1 MFKKEDE
8 MPKGAFGN
16 FREVQARR
24 RQRRRTDR
32 QGAEVAKILVAFDR
46 RCANGCDRAAFGAMV
61 VEVFPQLGPLDGE
74 AVDAAFAE
82 CRRLVP
88 SVPVPATLPPSAP
101 EAIVE
106 EDPNEAAVDLDD
118 ISSEDADA
126 PPPAPPPVAVVEE
139 ATPLATPRDAA
150 GVLLIPRHHAVAVAR
165 RYRDFVQ
172 QRDLIRKCW
181 AACRGGARIDASQLQ
196 TALTVAE
203 RKFAA
208 DRARRHP
215 SSGAQD
221 VDEATAADI
230 LQRVASDGDTQDRND
245 FGTVR
250 LCGGPPRGRGTA
262 CACET
267 RRRAASWRMAGTPV
281 TIKSRI
287 DRASLRAYLSRL
299 S

>member
-46 RCANGCDRAAFGAMV
+46 RRMHGCDRVAFGAMV

-82 CRRLVP
+82 CRRL
-88 SVPVPATLPPSAP
+88 ARRAP
-101 EAIVE
+101 EALVD
-106 EDPNEAAVDLDD
+106 EDPHEAAVDLDD

-139 ATPLATPRDAA
+139 ATPLATPRNAA

-172 QRDLIRKCW
+172 QQDLIKKCW
-181 AACRGGARIDASQLQ
+181 TACRGGTR
-196 TALTVAE
+196 TTEVALG
-203 RKFAA
+203 AA
-208 DRARRHP
+208 AHP
-215 SSGAQD
+215 Q
-221 VDEATAADI
+221 
-230 LQRVASDGDTQDRND
+230 
-245 FGTVR
+245 
-250 LCGGPPRGRGTA
+250 
-262 CACET
+262 
-267 RRRAASWRMAGTPV
+267 
-281 TIKSRI
+281 
-287 DRASLRAYLSRL
+287 
-299 S
+299 

>member
-1 MFKKEDE
+1 MFKQEDA

-46 RCANGCDRAAFGAMV
+46 RCADGCDRAVFGEMV
-61 VEVFPQLGPLDGE
+61 GEVFPQLGPLDDE

-82 CRRLVP
+82 CRRL
-88 SVPVPATLPPSAP
+88 ARRAP
-101 EAIVE
+101 EAFVE
-106 EDPNEAAVDLDD
+106 EDPNEAAVDLDQHE
-118 ISSEDADA
+118 EDADA
-126 PPPAPPPVAVVEE
+126 PPPAPPPVAAVAE
-139 ATPLATPRDAA
+139 ATPLATPRDPA
-150 GVLLIPRHHAVAVAR
+150 GAPLVPRHHAVAVCR

-172 QRDLIRKCW
+172 QRDLIHKCW
-181 AACRGGARIDASQLQ
+181 AACRGGERIDASQLQ

-208 DRARRHP
+208 ARERRHP

-230 LQRVASDGDTQDRND
+230 LQRAAADGDTLDRND
-245 FGTVR
+245 FLHALVLWR
-250 LCGGPPRGRGTA
+250 STA
-262 CACET
+262 RA
-267 RRRAASWRMAGTPV
+267 RDRRARETSACCAL
-281 TIKSRI
+281 
-287 DRASLRAYLSRL
+287 A
-299 S
+299 

>member
-32 QGAEVAKILVAFDR
+32 QGAEVAKILVAYDR
-46 RCANGCDRAAFGAMV
+46 RCVDGCDRAAFGAMV

-82 CRRLVP
+82 CRRL
-88 SVPVPATLPPSAP
+88 ARRAP

-230 LQRVASDGDTQDRND
+230 LQRVASDGDALDRND
-245 FGTVR
+245 FLHALVLWRSTARTRDRCVR
-250 LCGGPPRGRGTA
+250 NESA
-262 CACET
+262 CCVLA
-267 RRRAASWRMAGTPV
+267 
-281 TIKSRI
+281 
-287 DRASLRAYLSRL
+287 
-299 S
+299 

>member
-32 QGAEVAKILVAFDR
+32 QSAEVAKILVAYDR
-46 RCANGCDRAAFGAMV
+46 RCADGCDRAAFEAMV
-61 VEVFPQLGPLDGE
+61 VEVFPQLGPLDEE

-82 CRRLVP
+82 CRRL
-88 SVPVPATLPPSAP
+88 ARRAP
-101 EAIVE
+101 EALVE
-106 EDPNEAAVDLDD
+106 DDPCEAAVDLDQHE
-118 ISSEDADA
+118 EDADA

-150 GVLLIPRHHAVAVAR
+150 GVLLIPRHHAVAVCR

-181 AACRGGARIDASQLQ
+181 AACRGNERIDASQLQ

-203 RKFAA
+203 RTFAA
-208 DRARRHP
+208 ARERRHP

-221 VDEATAADI
+221 VDAATAADI
-230 LQRVASDGDTQDRND
+230 LQRVAADGDTLDRND
-245 FGTVR
+245 FLHALVLWR
-250 LCGGPPRGRGTA
+250 STA
-262 CACET
+262 RARDRRTREASACCAL
-267 RRRAASWRMAGTPV
+267 A
-281 TIKSRI
+281 
-287 DRASLRAYLSRL
+287 
-299 S
+299 

>member
-32 QGAEVAKILVAFDR
+32 QGAEVAKILVAYDR
-46 RCANGCDRAAFGAMV
+46 RCVNGCDRAAFGSMV

-82 CRRLVP
+82 CRRL
-88 SVPVPATLPPSAP
+88 ARRAP
-101 EAIVE
+101 EAFVE
-106 EDPNEAAVDLDD
+106 DDPNEAAVDLDQYE
-118 ISSEDADA
+118 EDADA

-172 QRDLIRKCW
+172 QRDLIKKCW
-181 AACRGGARIDASQLQ
+181 TACRGGARIDASQLQ

-208 DRARRHP
+208 DRERRHP

-230 LQRVASDGDTQDRND
+230 LQRVASDGDALDRND
-245 FGTVR
+245 FLHALVLWRSTARTRDRCVR
-250 LCGGPPRGRGTA
+250 NESA
-262 CACET
+262 CCAL
-267 RRRAASWRMAGTPV
+267 A
-281 TIKSRI
+281 
-287 DRASLRAYLSRL
+287 
-299 S
+299 

>member
-46 RCANGCDRAAFGAMV
+46 RCVNGCDRAAFGSMV

-82 CRRLVP
+82 CRRL
-88 SVPVPATLPPSAP
+88 ARRAP
-101 EAIVE
+101 EAFVE
-106 EDPNEAAVDLDD
+106 DDPNEAAVDLDD

-230 LQRVASDGDTQDRND
+230 LQRVASDGDALDRND
-245 FGTVR
+245 FLHALVLWRSTARTRDRCVR
-250 LCGGPPRGRGTA
+250 NESA
-262 CACET
+262 CCVLA
-267 RRRAASWRMAGTPV
+267 
-281 TIKSRI
+281 
-287 DRASLRAYLSRL
+287 
-299 S
+299 

>member
-32 QGAEVAKILVAFDR
+32 QSAEVAKILVAYDR
-46 RCANGCDRAAFGAMV
+46 RCADGCDRAAFEAMV
-61 VEVFPQLGPLDGE
+61 VEVFPQLGPLDEE

-82 CRRLVP
+82 CRRL
-88 SVPVPATLPPSAP
+88 ARRAP

-106 EDPNEAAVDLDD
+106 DDPCEAVDLDQYE
-118 ISSEDADA
+118 EDADA

-181 AACRGGARIDASQLQ
+181 AACRGNERIDASQLQ

-208 DRARRHP
+208 ARERRHP

-230 LQRVASDGDTQDRND
+230 LQRVASDGDTLDRND
-245 FGTVR
+245 FLHALVLWRSTARDRDRRVR
-250 LCGGPPRGRGTA
+250 EASA
-262 CACET
+262 CCAL
-267 RRRAASWRMAGTPV
+267 A
-281 TIKSRI
+281 
-287 DRASLRAYLSRL
+287 
-299 S
+299 

>member
-32 QGAEVAKILVAFDR
+32 QSAEVAKILVAYDR
-46 RCANGCDRAAFGAMV
+46 RCVDGCDRAAFGAMV

-82 CRRLVP
+82 CRRL
-88 SVPVPATLPPSAP
+88 ARRAP
-101 EAIVE
+101 EAFVE
-106 EDPNEAAVDLDD
+106 DDPNEAAVDLDD
-118 ISSEDADA
+118 VSEDADA

-150 GVLLIPRHHAVAVAR
+150 GVLLIPRHHAVAVCR

-172 QRDLIRKCW
+172 QRDLIKKCW
-181 AACRGGARIDASQLQ
+181 TACRGGARIDASQLQ

-208 DRARRHP
+208 DRERRHP

-230 LQRVASDGDTQDRND
+230 LQRVASDGDTLDRND
-245 FGTVR
+245 FLHALVLWRSTARARDRCVR
-250 LCGGPPRGRGTA
+250 NESA
-262 CACET
+262 CCVLA
-267 RRRAASWRMAGTPV
+267 
-281 TIKSRI
+281 
-287 DRASLRAYLSRL
+287 
-299 S
+299 

>member
-32 QGAEVAKILVAFDR
+32 QGAEVAKILVAYDR
-46 RCANGCDRAAFGAMV
+46 RCVNGCDRAAFGSMV

-82 CRRLVP
+82 CRRL
-88 SVPVPATLPPSAP
+88 ARRAP
-101 EAIVE
+101 EAFVE
-106 EDPNEAAVDLDD
+106 DDPNEAAVDLDD

-150 GVLLIPRHHAVAVAR
+150 GVLLIPRHHAVAVCR

-208 DRARRHP
+208 ARERRHP

-230 LQRVASDGDTQDRND
+230 LQKVASDGDALDRND
-245 FGTVR
+245 FLHALVLWRSTARTRDRCVR
-250 LCGGPPRGRGTA
+250 NESA
-262 CACET
+262 CCV
-267 RRRAASWRMAGTPV
+267 MA
-281 TIKSRI
+281 
-287 DRASLRAYLSRL
+287 
-299 S
+299 

>member
-8 MPKGAFGN
+8 MPRGAFGN

-32 QGAEVAKILVAFDR
+32 QSAEVAKILVAFDR
-46 RCANGCDRAAFGAMV
+46 RCADGCDRAVFGEMV
-61 VEVFPQLGPLDGE
+61 GEVFPQLGPVDEE

-82 CRRLVP
+82 CRRL
-88 SVPVPATLPPSAP
+88 ARRAP
-101 EAIVE
+101 EAFVE
-106 EDPNEAAVDLDD
+106 DDPNEAAVDLDRY
-118 ISSEDADA
+118 EEAADA
-126 PPPAPPPVAVVEE
+126 PPPAPPPVAAVAE

-150 GVLLIPRHHAVAVAR
+150 GVLLIPQHHAVAVAR

-181 AACRGGARIDASQLQ
+181 AACRGGERIDASQLQ

-208 DRARRHP
+208 DRERRHP
-215 SSGAQD
+215 SCGAQD

-230 LQRVASDGDTQDRND
+230 LQRVASDSDTLDRND
-245 FGTVR
+245 FLHALVLWRTIAKTRDRHVR
-250 LCGGPPRGRGTA
+250 NESA
-262 CACET
+262 CCAL
-267 RRRAASWRMAGTPV
+267 A
-281 TIKSRI
+281 
-287 DRASLRAYLSRL
+287 
-299 S
+299 

>member
-32 QGAEVAKILVAFDR
+32 QSAEVAKILVAFDR
-46 RCANGCDRAAFGAMV
+46 RCADGCDRAAFGDV
-61 VEVFPQLGPLDGE
+61 VGEVFPQLGPLDGE

-82 CRRLVP
+82 CRRL
-88 SVPVPATLPPSAP
+88 ARRAP
-101 EAIVE
+101 EAFVE
-106 EDPNEAAVDLDD
+106 DDPNEAAVDLDD
-118 ISSEDADA
+118 VSEDADA

-150 GVLLIPRHHAVAVAR
+150 GVLLIPRHHAVAVCR

-172 QRDLIRKCW
+172 QQDLIKKCW
-181 AACRGGARIDASQLQ
+181 TACRGGARIDASQLQ

-208 DRARRHP
+208 ARERRHP

-230 LQRVASDGDTQDRND
+230 LQRVASDGDALDRND
-245 FGTVR
+245 FLHALVLWRSTARTRDRCVR
-250 LCGGPPRGRGTA
+250 NESA
-262 CACET
+262 CCVLA
-267 RRRAASWRMAGTPV
+267 
-281 TIKSRI
+281 
-287 DRASLRAYLSRL
+287 
-299 S
+299 

>member
-1 MFKKEDE
+1 MFKQEDD

-32 QGAEVAKILVAFDR
+32 QSAEVAKILVAYDR
-46 RCANGCDRAAFGAMV
+46 RSMNGCDRATFGAMV
-61 VEVFPQLGPLDGE
+61 VEIFPQLGPLDGE

-82 CRRLVP
+82 CRRL
-88 SVPVPATLPPSAP
+88 ARRAP
-101 EAIVE
+101 EARVD
-106 EDPNEAAVDLDD
+106 EDPNEAAVDLDQHE
-118 ISSEDADA
+118 EDADA

-150 GVLLIPRHHAVAVAR
+150 GVLLIPRHHAVAVCR

-181 AACRGGARIDASQLQ
+181 AACRGNERIDASQLQ

-203 RKFAA
+203 RKYAA
-208 DRARRHP
+208 ARERRHP

-221 VDEATAADI
+221 VDAATAADI
-230 LQRVASDGDTQDRND
+230 LQRVAAEGDALDRND
-245 FGTVR
+245 FLHALVLWRSTARTRDRRVR
-250 LCGGPPRGRGTA
+250 EASA
-262 CACET
+262 CCAL
-267 RRRAASWRMAGTPV
+267 A
-281 TIKSRI
+281 
-287 DRASLRAYLSRL
+287 
-299 S
+299 

>member
-32 QGAEVAKILVAFDR
+32 QSAEVAKILVAYDR
-46 RCANGCDRAAFGAMV
+46 RCMHGCDRAAFGDVV

-82 CRRLVP
+82 CRRL
-88 SVPVPATLPPSAP
+88 ARRAP
-101 EAIVE
+101 EALVE
-106 EDPNEAAVDLDD
+106 DDPNEAAVDLDD
-118 ISSEDADA
+118 VSDGDGDADA

-181 AACRGGARIDASQLQ
+181 AACRGNERIDASQLQ

-208 DRARRHP
+208 ARERRHP

-230 LQRVASDGDTQDRND
+230 LQRVASDGDALDRND
-245 FGTVR
+245 FLHALVLWRSTARTRDRCVR
-250 LCGGPPRGRGTA
+250 NESA
-262 CACET
+262 CCVLA
-267 RRRAASWRMAGTPV
+267 
-281 TIKSRI
+281 
-287 DRASLRAYLSRL
+287 
-299 S
+299 

>member
-32 QGAEVAKILVAFDR
+32 QGAEVAKILVAYDR
-46 RCANGCDRAAFGAMV
+46 RCVDGCDRAAFGDMV

-82 CRRLVP
+82 CRRL
-88 SVPVPATLPPSAP
+88 ARRAP

-230 LQRVASDGDTQDRND
+230 LQRVASDGDALDRND
-245 FGTVR
+245 FLHALVLWRSTARARDRRVR
-250 LCGGPPRGRGTA
+250 NESA
-262 CACET
+262 CCVLA
-267 RRRAASWRMAGTPV
+267 
-281 TIKSRI
+281 
-287 DRASLRAYLSRL
+287 
-299 S
+299 

>member
-32 QGAEVAKILVAFDR
+32 QSAEVAKILVAFDR
-46 RCANGCDRAAFGAMV
+46 RCVNGCDRAAFGSMV
-61 VEVFPQLGPLDGE
+61 GEVFPQLGPLDGE
-74 AVDAAFAE
+74 GVDAAFAE
-82 CRRLVP
+82 CRRL
-88 SVPVPATLPPSAP
+88 ARRAP

-150 GVLLIPRHHAVAVAR
+150 GVLLIPRHHTVAVAR

-172 QRDLIRKCW
+172 QRDLIKKCW
-181 AACRGGARIDASQLQ
+181 TACRGGARIDASQLQ

-208 DRARRHP
+208 ARERRHP

-230 LQRVASDGDTQDRND
+230 LQKVASDGDALDRND
-245 FGTVR
+245 FLHALVLWRSTARARDRCVR
-250 LCGGPPRGRGTA
+250 NESA
-262 CACET
+262 CCVLA
-267 RRRAASWRMAGTPV
+267 
-281 TIKSRI
+281 
-287 DRASLRAYLSRL
+287 
-299 S
+299 

>member
-32 QGAEVAKILVAFDR
+32 QSAEVAKILVAYDR
-46 RCANGCDRAAFGAMV
+46 RCADGCDRAAFGSMV
-61 VEVFPQLGPLDGE
+61 VEVFPQLGPLDEE

-82 CRRLVP
+82 CRRL
-88 SVPVPATLPPSAP
+88 ARRAP
-101 EAIVE
+101 EALVE
-106 EDPNEAAVDLDD
+106 DDPCEAAVDLDRYE
-118 ISSEDADA
+118 EDADA

-150 GVLLIPRHHAVAVAR
+150 GVLLIPRHHAVAVCR

-172 QRDLIRKCW
+172 QRDLIKKCW

-203 RKFAA
+203 RTFAA
-208 DRARRHP
+208 ARERRHP

-221 VDEATAADI
+221 VDAATAADI
-230 LQRVASDGDTQDRND
+230 LQRVAADGDTLDRND
-245 FGTVR
+245 FLHALVLWRSTARARDRRVR
-250 LCGGPPRGRGTA
+250 NESA
-262 CACET
+262 CCVLA
-267 RRRAASWRMAGTPV
+267 
-281 TIKSRI
+281 
-287 DRASLRAYLSRL
+287 
-299 S
+299 

>member
-1 MFKKEDE
+1 MFKQEDE
-8 MPKGAFGN
+8 MPRGAFGN

-32 QGAEVAKILVAFDR
+32 QSAEVAKILVAYDR
-46 RCANGCDRAAFGAMV
+46 RCAGGCDRAVFGEMV
-61 VEVFPQLGPLDGE
+61 GEVFPQLGPLDEE

-82 CRRLVP
+82 CRRL
-88 SVPVPATLPPSAP
+88 ARRAP
-101 EAIVE
+101 EAFVE
-106 EDPNEAAVDLDD
+106 DDPNEAAVDLDD
-118 ISSEDADA
+118 VSDGDGDADA

-181 AACRGGARIDASQLQ
+181 AACRGGERIDASQLQ

-208 DRARRHP
+208 ARERRHP

-230 LQRVASDGDTQDRND
+230 LQRVTSDGDTLDRND
-245 FGTVR
+245 FLHALV
-250 LCGGPPRGRGTA
+250 L
-262 CACET
+262 
-267 RRRAASWRMAGTPV
+267 WR
-281 TIKSRI
+281 
-287 DRASLRAYLSRL
+287 
-299 S
+299 

>member
-32 QGAEVAKILVAFDR
+32 QSAEVAKILVAYDR
-46 RCANGCDRAAFGAMV
+46 RCVNGCDRAAFGAMV

-82 CRRLVP
+82 CRRL
-88 SVPVPATLPPSAP
+88 ARRAP

-139 ATPLATPRDAA
+139 ATPLATPRDIEGAPL
-150 GVLLIPRHHAVAVAR
+150 VPRHHAVAICR

-208 DRARRHP
+208 ARERRHP

-230 LQRVASDGDTQDRND
+230 LQRVASDGDALDRND
-245 FGTVR
+245 FLHALVLWRSTARARDRRVR
-250 LCGGPPRGRGTA
+250 NESA
-262 CACET
+262 CCVLA
-267 RRRAASWRMAGTPV
+267 
-281 TIKSRI
+281 
-287 DRASLRAYLSRL
+287 
-299 S
+299 

>member
-32 QGAEVAKILVAFDR
+32 QSAEVTKILVAFDR
-46 RCANGCDRAAFGAMV
+46 RCADGCDRAVFGEMV
-61 VEVFPQLGPLDGE
+61 GEVFPQLGPLDDE

-82 CRRLVP
+82 CRRL
-88 SVPVPATLPPSAP
+88 ARRAP
-101 EAIVE
+101 EALVE
-106 EDPNEAAVDLDD
+106 DDPCEAAVDLDRYE
-118 ISSEDADA
+118 EDADA

-150 GVLLIPRHHAVAVAR
+150 GVLLIPRHHAVAVCR

-181 AACRGGARIDASQLQ
+181 AACRGNERIDASQLQ

-203 RKFAA
+203 RTFAA
-208 DRARRHP
+208 ARERRHP

-221 VDEATAADI
+221 VDAATAADI
-230 LQRVASDGDTQDRND
+230 LQRVAADGDTLDRND
-245 FGTVR
+245 FLHALVLWRSTARARDRRVR
-250 LCGGPPRGRGTA
+250 NESA
-262 CACET
+262 CCVLA
-267 RRRAASWRMAGTPV
+267 
-281 TIKSRI
+281 
-287 DRASLRAYLSRL
+287 
-299 S
+299 

>member
-32 QGAEVAKILVAFDR
+32 QSAEVAKILVAFDR

-61 VEVFPQLGPLDGE
+61 GEVFPQLGPLDGE

-82 CRRLVP
+82 CRRL
-88 SVPVPATLPPSAP
+88 ARRAP
-101 EAIVE
+101 EAIVD

-208 DRARRHP
+208 ARERSHP

-230 LQRVASDGDTQDRND
+230 LQRVASDGDALDRND
-245 FGTVR
+245 FLHALVLWRSTARTRDRCVR
-250 LCGGPPRGRGTA
+250 NESA
-262 CACET
+262 CCVLA
-267 RRRAASWRMAGTPV
+267 
-281 TIKSRI
+281 
-287 DRASLRAYLSRL
+287 
-299 S
+299 

>member
-8 MPKGAFGN
+8 MPRGAFGN

-32 QGAEVAKILVAFDR
+32 QSAEVAKILVAYDR
-46 RCANGCDRAAFGAMV
+46 RCADGCDRAAFGDVV

-74 AVDAAFAE
+74 AVDVAFAE
-82 CRRLVP
+82 CRRL
-88 SVPVPATLPPSAP
+88 ARRAP
-101 EAIVE
+101 EALVE
-106 EDPNEAAVDLDD
+106 DDPCEAAVDLDRYE
-118 ISSEDADA
+118 EDADA
-126 PPPAPPPVAVVEE
+126 PPPAPPPVAAVAE

-181 AACRGGARIDASQLQ
+181 AACRGNERIDASQLQ

-203 RKFAA
+203 RTFAA
-208 DRARRHP
+208 ARERRHP

-221 VDEATAADI
+221 VDAATAADI
-230 LQRVASDGDTQDRND
+230 LQRVAADGDTLDRND
-245 FGTVR
+245 FLHALVLWR
-250 LCGGPPRGRGTA
+250 STA
-262 CACET
+262 RA
-267 RRRAASWRMAGTPV
+267 RDRRARNESACCAL
-281 TIKSRI
+281 
-287 DRASLRAYLSRL
+287 A
-299 S
+299 

>member
-46 RCANGCDRAAFGAMV
+46 RCVNGCDRAAFGSMV

-82 CRRLVP
+82 CRRL
-88 SVPVPATLPPSAP
+88 ARRAP
-101 EAIVE
+101 EAFVE
-106 EDPNEAAVDLDD
+106 DDPNEAAVDLDD

-126 PPPAPPPVAVVEE
+126 PPPAPPPVAAVAE

-230 LQRVASDGDTQDRND
+230 LQRVASDGDALDRND
-245 FGTVR
+245 FLHALVLWRSTARTRDRCVR
-250 LCGGPPRGRGTA
+250 NESA
-262 CACET
+262 CCVLA
-267 RRRAASWRMAGTPV
+267 
-281 TIKSRI
+281 
-287 DRASLRAYLSRL
+287 
-299 S
+299 

>member
-32 QGAEVAKILVAFDR
+32 QSAEVAKILVAYDR
-46 RCANGCDRAAFGAMV
+46 RCVNGCDRAAFGDMV
-61 VEVFPQLGPLDGE
+61 VEVFPQLGPLDEE
-74 AVDAAFAE
+74 AADAAFAE
-82 CRRLVP
+82 CRRL
-88 SVPVPATLPPSAP
+88 ARRAP
-101 EAIVE
+101 EAFVE
-106 EDPNEAAVDLDD
+106 DDPNEAAVDLDD
-118 ISSEDADA
+118 VSEDADA

-150 GVLLIPRHHAVAVAR
+150 GVLLIPRHHAVAVCR

-181 AACRGGARIDASQLQ
+181 TACRGGARIDASQLQ

-208 DRARRHP
+208 DRERRHP

-230 LQRVASDGDTQDRND
+230 LQRVASDGDALDRND
-245 FGTVR
+245 FLHALVLWRSTARTRDRCVR
-250 LCGGPPRGRGTA
+250 NESA
-262 CACET
+262 CCVLA
-267 RRRAASWRMAGTPV
+267 
-281 TIKSRI
+281 
-287 DRASLRAYLSRL
+287 
-299 S
+299 